1 MRKQHINNAVC
12 VLTGCDRTCVGRE
25 GKRKYKFT
33 TLFRTPIIMPT
44 FEIPAGPP
52 VSENT
57 CIAKREARP
66 EDPATTTQ
74 RGSIT
79 YNCTKGGMTCEWDND
94 TVFLAWRATE
104 EHEKGIE
111 LIASELKHSSSLI
124 WRERRVFRC
133 SCECSGGKWDYEC
146 TTQSDRK
153 VKSKKTGCQCCL
165 IIKKYPHTEKVLGK
179 YNEEHDHMIGDPNLR
194 FTKLSA
200 KTKKL
205 VMNMVR
211 LGIDA
216 NIIVRGNYVFHF
228 QADGN
233 SIGKACM

>member
-1 MRKQHINNAVC
+1 
-12 VLTGCDRTCVGRE
+12 
-25 GKRKYKFT
+25 
-33 TLFRTPIIMPT
+33 MPT

-57 CIAKREARP
+57 RVAKREARP

-79 YNCTKGGMTCEWDND
+79 YDRTKGGMTCEWDNN
-94 TVFLAWRATE
+94 TTFLAWHAME
-104 EHEKGIE
+104 ERKKGIE

-124 WRERRVFRC
+124 WQERRVFRC
-133 SCECSGGKWDYEC
+133 LREHSGGKWDYEC

-165 IIKKYPHTEKVLGK
+165 IIKKYPHTEKILGK
-179 YNEEHDHMIGDPNLR
+179 YNEEHDHMIGDPNLQ

-200 KTKKL
+200 ETKKL
-205 VMNMVR
+205 VMNMVH

-216 NIIVRGNYVFHF
+216 NIIIRGNYTFHF
-228 QADGN
+228 LADGN
-233 SIGKACM
+233 SIGKVCM